1 MIILIAFVVLLV
13 ALDVLVLLGRAHDS
27 HLEKSPHGSLQW
39 WGTES
44 PRGASLQAH

>member
-39 WGTES
+39 WDTES
-44 PRGASLQAH
+44 PRGTAAHIH